1 MHIQNQNGNRVK
13 ATEKFMG
20 FQLTREGTPSL
31 EGLIEKLQKNY
42 DFFSD
47 MDEKEI
53 VWILRMCG
61 RRSFAPGQT
70 IFEKGDTGNCFYLI
84 VFGEVVIQ
92 RGKTELARIGEG
104 HCFGE
109 MAVLD
114 EAPRSATAIAQE
126 DTLLF
131 AIERD
136 ILVNVLPSLGFKVA
150 ANLARQLS
158 KKLRDVDEFI
168 ETNAA
173 EKSLAQQA

>member
-1 MHIQNQNGNRVK
+1 MYTQNRNRKQNK
-13 ATEKFMG
+13 ASEKFMG
-20 FQLTREGTPSL
+20 FQLTREGTPSV

-53 VWILRMCG
+53 VWVLRMCG
-61 RRSFAPGQT
+61 RRSYTPGQT

-84 VFGEVVIQ
+84 VFGEVLIQ
-92 RGKTELARIGEG
+92 RGGIELARIGEG

-114 EAPRSATAIAQE
+114 EGPRSATAIAQT

-168 ETNAA
+168 ETNA
-173 EKSLAQQA
+173 KKMSLARQA

>member
-1 MHIQNQNGNRVK
+1 MTYPGQNGNRDK
-13 ATEKFMG
+13 ASDKFMG

-31 EGLIEKLQKNY
+31 DGLIEKLQKNY

-61 RRSFAPGQT
+61 RRSYTPGQT
-70 IFEKGDTGNCFYLI
+70 IFEQGETGNCFYLI
-84 VFGEVVIQ
+84 VFGEVLIQ
-92 RGKTELARIGEG
+92 RGETELARIGEG

-114 EAPRSATAIAQE
+114 EAPRSATAIAQV

-158 KKLRDVDEFI
+158 KKLREVDEFI
-168 ETNAA
+168 ETGA
-173 EKSLAQQA
+173 EEKRLAQQV